1 MSNHA
6 VQLSHYD
13 YTAKETVSDGEVSIH
28 AIAKA
33 LTIEQMAELLDNYVN
48 NYSISYG
55 NGVKIG
61 EILRSSHRTLQRS
74 VIVVLTGIISG
85 LAHQE
90 YTDLRNERAIAL
102 ASKIEALFGEHGAG
116 GFV

>member
-1 MSNHA
+1 MSKHMI
-6 VQLSHYD
+6 QLSHYD
-13 YTAKETVSDGEVSIH
+13 YDKKETVEDGEVSVH

-33 LTIEQMAELLDNYVN
+33 LTIEQMAELLDNYAN
-48 NYSISYG
+48 NYSATYG
-55 NGVKIG
+55 HGMKIG

-102 ASKIEALFGEHGAG
+102 ASKIEALFDEHGAG